1 MRSIRIRSLNIQCT
15 NCVQK
20 LNQTVHI
27 SLHVIL
33 EGGGVC
39 FRFLSYATVSPN
51 DGSMFFLRR
60 LHRVFAGHFLFMHLH
75 LHLLLWQ
82 TSFVYMLAS
91 NVRPTAPTCVY
102 LFQRF
107 DEFR

>member
-51 DGSMFFLRR
+51 DGSMFFFKKTSPGICGAFSIYAFAFAFAIMADILC
-60 LHRVFAGHFLFMHLH
+60 LHVGIECAPNRAHMCLFVS
-75 LHLLLWQ
+75 
-82 TSFVYMLAS
+82 TS
-91 NVRPTAPTCVY
+91 R
-102 LFQRF
+102 
-107 DEFR
+107 

>member
-51 DGSMFFLRR
+51 DGSMFFFKKTSPGICGAFSIYAFAFAIMADILC
-60 LHRVFAGHFLFMHLH
+60 LHVGIECAPNRAHMCLFVS
-75 LHLLLWQ
+75 
-82 TSFVYMLAS
+82 TI
-91 NVRPTAPTCVY
+91 R
-102 LFQRF
+102 
-107 DEFR
+107 

>member
-51 DGSMFFLRR
+51 DGSMFFFKKTSPGICGAFSIYAFAFAIMADILC
-60 LHRVFAGHFLFMHLH
+60 LHVGIEC
-75 LHLLLWQ
+75 
-82 TSFVYMLAS
+82 
-91 NVRPTAPTCVY
+91 APTCVY